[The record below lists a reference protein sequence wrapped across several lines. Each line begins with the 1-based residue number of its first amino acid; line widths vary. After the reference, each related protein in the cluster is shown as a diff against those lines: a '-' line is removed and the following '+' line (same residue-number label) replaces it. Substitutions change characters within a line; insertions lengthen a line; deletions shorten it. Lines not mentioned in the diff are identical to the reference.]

1 MFSLY
6 FWKAAAERAVKS
18 FAQTLVALLGVGQVG
33 LLDVDWVGALSIAAM
48 ATLLSVLSSIGSA
61 GFGESQ
67 DPSLLSTNQPPPRT
81 IESGPVSA

>member
-33 LLDVDWVGALSIAAM
+33 LLDVDWLGALSIASM

-67 DPSLLSTNQPPPRT
+67 DPSLVPTKQPEART
-81 IESGPVSA
+81 IEPDAAAA